1 MKKMR
6 KVSALLLAGC
16 MAASLAG
23 CGGGGAGAQVQTGE
37 TAKAGGAAN
46 LGETAKAGNP
56 GTGDTAAENKAGAAG
71 DAASGAADTEK
82 TMTIGLI
89 PQSTLFVF
97 YDYVQKGANDA
108 AAEAGYKINYQGTTT
123 DTDGTGQRKIVE
135 DMLVTGMDAL
145 AISATNADAVS
156 DLLKSLDIPVV
167 AWDCG
172 LDSSVCTTSVSVDHY
187 KAAGAVADYVIE
199 KCPGGGK
206 FAVISTN
213 AGNAVIQQREKGFMD
228 KLAAAD
234 GFECIG
240 PFYTDGDL
248 EKTANTTQD
257 LLMENAGLTGIFMVN
272 EGTTEGVCQT
282 VKNEGR
288 DDLLIFG
295 YDTSESLIQYVY
307 DGVLKGMVSQNP
319 YGLGYNA
326 VKQAVA
332 AAEGQADFPEFIE
345 NDYVLVT
352 SDNIHDAD
360 IIKILDPLGTMGLK

>member
-1 MKKMR
+1 MNKMKRMKAM
-6 KVSALLLAGC
+6 ALAGF
-16 MAASLAG
+16 MAAALIG
-23 CGGGGAGAQVQTGE
+23 CGSSGAGGGTTVSESKTETGKKQE
-37 TAKAGGAAN
+37 I
-46 LGETAKAGNP
+46 P
-56 GTGDTAAENKAGAAG
+56 D
-71 DAASGAADTEK
+71 SQK

-108 AAEAGYKINYQGTTT
+108 AAEEGYKINYQGTTT

-135 DMLVTGMDAL
+135 DMLVTGIDAL

-156 DLLKSLDIPVV
+156 DLLKSLDIPVI

-172 LDSSVCTTSVSVDHY
+172 LDPSVCTTSVSVDHY

-199 KCPGGGK
+199 HSPEGGK

-228 KLAAAD
+228 KLAATE

-257 LLMENAGLTGIFMVN
+257 LLMENADLKGIFMVN
-272 EGTTEGVCQT
+272 EGTTEGACQT
-282 VKNEGR
+282 IKNEKR
-288 DDLLIFG
+288 EDLLVFG
-295 YDTSESLIQYVY
+295 YDTSESLNKYVY
-307 DGVLKGMVSQNP
+307 DGVLDGMVSQNP
-319 YGLGYNA
+319 YGLGYNS
-326 VKQAVA
+326 VKQAIA
-332 AAEGQADFPEFIE
+332 AAEGQTDFPELIE
-345 NDYVLVT
+345 NDSVLVT
-352 SDNIHDAD
+352 SDNIHDKD
-360 IIKILDPLGTMGLK
+360 IIKILDPLGTMNLQ

>member
-1 MKKMR
+1 MKKM
-6 KVSALLLAGC
+6 KKWNGILLAGIMVLSLSGC
-16 MAASLAG
+16 TNASN
-23 CGGGGAGAQVQTGE
+23 E
-37 TAKAGGAAN
+37 TST
-46 LGETAKAGNP
+46 ETS
-56 GTGDTAAENKAGAAG
+56 TINKEE
-71 DAASGAADTEK
+71 ASVDSEK

-108 AAEAGYKINYQGTTT
+108 ASEAGYIINYQGTTT

-135 DMLVTGMDAL
+135 DMLVTGIDAL

-156 DLLKSLDIPVV
+156 DLLHSLDIPVI
-167 AWDCG
+167 AWDCS
-172 LDSSVCTTSVSVDHY
+172 LDSSVVTTSVSVDHY
-187 KAAGAVADYVIE
+187 KASSAVAEYMIQN
-199 KCPGGGK
+199 CPDGGK

-228 KLAAAD
+228 TLTKKE

-257 LLMENAGLTGIFMVN
+257 LLLENADLKGIFMVN

-282 VKNEGR
+282 IKNEGR
-288 DDLLIFG
+288 NDLLIFG
-295 YDTSESLIQYVY
+295 YDTSEALIQYVY
-307 DGVLKGMVSQNP
+307 DGILQGMVSQNP
-319 YGLGYNA
+319 YGLGYNS
-326 VKQAVA
+326 VKQAIA
-332 AAEGQADFPEFIE
+332 AANGQTEFPEFIE

-352 SDNIHDAD
+352 SENIHDEK
-360 IIKILDPLGTMGLK
+360 IVKILDPLGSMNLK